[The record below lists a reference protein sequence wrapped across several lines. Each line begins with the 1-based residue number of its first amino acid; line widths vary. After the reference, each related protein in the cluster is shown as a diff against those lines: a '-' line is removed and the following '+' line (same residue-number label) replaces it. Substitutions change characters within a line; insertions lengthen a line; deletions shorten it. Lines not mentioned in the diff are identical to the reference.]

1 MTSSDGNNHGQDT
14 GHERIDGFDNDPFA
28 DLTELLEHNFV
39 SAEPEREP
47 STGSVESLSD
57 DERLD
62 RVLAELAE
70 TPVADLHDAECHDGE
85 EMQAAGSAKADL
97 QTLDFE
103 AEFAQAL
110 DAELGAGAYRSVVIA
125 RTSVPHRIQDE
136 APRTIGGSTAGAAAS
151 PAPEDTSYANWIA
164 PRGAGRKPSLAVIKD
179 SERTAASPFQV
190 VSKASRAPS
199 MDEAFDASLDIELE
213 LALSGLSA
221 PANPRQIPF
230 HRSEAFAPDRS
241 DATPK
246 HHSEEKPFDDFDE
259 LIASELAAMRP
270 LATSQMATHAAS
282 HATIAYDTASEPHPD
297 SAVSEDAGDWNDS
310 PATQASRAERVT
322 PILVGGTALRK
333 ANRSWGLG
341 ASVLAITVIGG
352 LGAYVLTGDDLIGAP
367 GDVLV
372 VKADT
377 SPIKVAPQDPGG
389 RSIPNQ
395 NKAVYERVQSAAAD
409 VQPSQKTLL
418 TAVQEPVDLPKADD
432 NGLPGVDLSPIT
444 GARAAELARTN
455 AASVPGV
462 STVAEPEPNVLQP
475 RHVRTLTVRPDGTLV
490 VENAEPA
497 GSPSSASG
505 APAMLETAA
514 KPVETPAS
522 TTAPPARTEPVE
534 ADPAI
539 AKSVAPKPAKEQVR
553 TASIE
558 AEKPSPAVDV
568 APVASSA
575 YYVQISSQPTEDAAR
590 QSQSNL
596 TKRYASV
603 IGGRNVVIQSAD
615 IKGKGTYYRVRV
627 GAESRDEANSLC
639 ASLKSAGGNCFVSR

>member
-1 MTSSDGNNHGQDT
+1 MTSSDGNNHGQNT
-14 GHERIDGFDNDPFA
+14 RHEPIDGFDNDPFA

-39 SAEPEREP
+39 SAEPEQEA
-47 STGSVESLSD
+47 STGSVESPAQSLSD

-62 RVLAELAE
+62 RVLAELAD
-70 TPVADLHDAECHDGE
+70 TPVAGIPEAEFHDE
-85 EMQAAGSAKADL
+85 EGAKAGRSAAADL
-97 QTLDFE
+97 ETLDFE

-110 DAELGAGAYRSVVIA
+110 DADLGADAYRSVVIA
-125 RTSVPHRIQDE
+125 RASVPHRIEGDTT
-136 APRTIGGSTAGAAAS
+136 RTIKRDVAGAVVLPTVA
-151 PAPEDTSYANWIA
+151 DTSYANWIA
-164 PRGAGRKPSLAVIKD
+164 PRGTGRKSSLLTTMD
-179 SERTAASPFQV
+179 EQTTAASPSQP
-190 VSKASRAPS
+190 VSKASRTMS
-199 MDEAFDASLDIELE
+199 MDEAFDSSLDSELE

-246 HHSEEKPFDDFDE
+246 HHSDDRPFDDFDE

-270 LATSQMATHAAS
+270 LPTSQMATHAS
-282 HATIAYDTASEPHPD
+282 PHAPIAYDTASEQD
-297 SAVSEDAGDWNDS
+297 FVSVKSDDAADWNNAH
-310 PATQASRAERVT
+310 ATQSSRAERVAPT
-322 PILVGGTALRK
+322 LTAGAALRT

-341 ASVLAITVIGG
+341 ASVLAIALIGG

-367 GDVLV
+367 SDVLV

-444 GARAAELARTN
+444 GARAAELARTD

-462 STVAEPEPNVLQP
+462 SAVAEPDPNVLQP
-475 RHVRTLTVRPDGTLV
+475 RRVRTLTVRPDGTLV
-490 VENAEPA
+490 VENTEPA
-497 GSPSSASG
+497 DASSSSTG
-505 APAMLETAA
+505 APAMLEAAA
-514 KPVETPAS
+514 KPVEMP
-522 TTAPPARTEPVE
+522 TAAAPRAQPPLAEPVATE
-534 ADPAI
+534 SIAPA
-539 AKSVAPKPAKEQVR
+539 PEPVR

-558 AEKPSPAVDV
+558 SPKPEPV
-568 APVASSA
+568 APASNSA
-575 YYVQISSQPTEDAAR
+575 YYVQISSQPTEDAAK

-603 IGGRNVVIQSAD
+603 IGGRNVVIQTAE

-627 GAESRDEANSLC
+627 GADSRDEANSLC
-639 ASLKSAGGNCFVSR
+639 ASLKSAGGSCFVSR